1 MWFSNLKV
9 KASTGVLG
17 NNNIG
22 NYPYQSVYTISQA
35 QNYVFGGVYTTGAAI
50 TKYVDPKLKWEKT
63 RTSDVGVEMGFLG
76 GRLTFGASYFHRKT
90 TDILYRPFASYS
102 SIFGLS
108 VLRVNTG
115 AVENKGWELELGCR
129 TAVGDLRLWAN
140 ANLSIIH
147 NKVLTL
153 GLGNVEQDNGM
164 TGNGANLF
172 IGYPMQAFFG
182 YRTDGVFLSDEEV
195 KEWADQT
202 AIAKGSKA
210 GDIRYVDLDGDG
222 KVTTKDRT
230 YLGSSIPKYDFG
242 LNVGAELKGIDINI
256 LLQGVAGVKGW
267 LSEWAG
273 LAFFQEGNIQRWQM
287 EGCWNR
293 NPQNRYPRYPR
304 LEIMSSAGSNNTL
317 LSDFWVM
324 DASFVKVRNIQIGY
338 KLPQHLL
345 SHTGISRLRAY
356 VSMDNPI
363 TFKGYRKGWDPENT
377 NNRGSYYPVMSSYT
391 FGVTL
396 SF

>member
-1 MWFSNLKV
+1 M
-9 KASTGVLG
+9 
-17 NNNIG
+17 
-22 NYPYQSVYTISQA
+22 
-35 QNYVFGGVYTTGAAI
+35 
-50 TKYVDPKLKWEKT
+50 
-63 RTSDVGVEMGFLG
+63 
-76 GRLTFGASYFHRKT
+76 
-90 TDILYRPFASYS
+90 
-102 SIFGLS
+102 
-108 VLRVNTG
+108 
-115 AVENKGWELELGCR
+115 
-129 TAVGDLRLWAN
+129 
-140 ANLSIIH
+140 
-147 NKVLTL
+147 
-153 GLGNVEQDNGM
+153 
-164 TGNGANLF
+164 
-172 IGYPMQAFFG
+172 
-182 YRTDGVFLSDEEV
+182 